1 MKASPNCLAHSQL
14 LSWDFVFHTNS
25 NFRATQHHLNISLMA
40 AGNTEAVKG
49 ELSEMAGS
57 VTIRNGDISECNY

>member
-1 MKASPNCLAHSQL
+1 MKASPNYSAHSQL

-40 AGNTEAVKG
+40 VGNTEALKG
-49 ELSEMAGS
+49 VLSEMAGF
-57 VTIRNGDISECNY
+57 VTIRNGDISEWDY